1 MHFLMMLK
9 NVLARGAPE
18 YCKWHSCWE
27 TLNYLLLS

>member
-18 YCKWHSCWE
+18 YCKWHSCW
-27 TLNYLLLS
+27 